1 MTPTE
6 VSPFGIGIHD
16 SSTDGK
22 YYAMY
27 ALEIEQ
33 LRKTYAGGFE
43 ALKGISLQ
51 VKKGDFYALL
61 GPNGAGKSTTIGI
74 ISSLVNKT
82 SGTTKVF
89 GYDIDTH
96 LELAKQNLGLVPQ
109 EFNFNQFET
118 VEQIVM
124 QQAGYYGVSKA
135 LAKERAEKYLTKLD
149 LWEKRKERARNLS
162 GGMKRRLMIARALMH
177 EPQLLILDEPTA
189 GVDIELRRSMWDFLK
204 EINQEQGITI
214 ILTTH
219 YLEEAEM
226 LCRNI
231 GIINKGELIE
241 NTTMKALLGK
251 LTVETFILDIEF
263 DGEVPVL
270 QGVSSQSMVNGSLEI
285 ELDKSQGLNSVFNQL
300 SDLGVKVLSMR
311 NKANRLEE
319 LFVSIVRGGNQ

>member
-1 MTPTE
+1 
-6 VSPFGIGIHD
+6 
-16 SSTDGK
+16 
-22 YYAMY
+22 MY

-51 VKKGDFYALL
+51 VAKGDFYALL
-61 GPNGAGKSTTIGI
+61 GPNGAGKSTTIGV

-82 SGTTKVF
+82 SGKVKVF
-89 GYDIDTH
+89 GYDIDTD

-109 EFNFNQFET
+109 EFNFNPFET
-118 VEQIVM
+118 VEQIVL
-124 QQAGYYGVSKA
+124 QQAGYYGVPKA
-135 LAKERAEKYLTKLD
+135 LAKERAKKYLSQLD
-149 LWEKRKERARNLS
+149 LWEKRGERARNLS

-189 GVDIELRRSMWDFLK
+189 GVDIELRRSMWEFLK
-204 EINQEQGITI
+204 EINEKQGITI

-231 GIINKGELIE
+231 GIINRGELIE

-251 LTVETFILDIEF
+251 LSAETFILDLEE
-263 DGEVPVL
+263 GATEPKLEGVNNQVL
-270 QGVSSQSMVNGSLEI
+270 VNGSLEI
-285 ELDKSQGLNSVFNQL
+285 EIDKNLGLNTIFAQL
-300 SDLGVKVLSMR
+300 SKQNVKVLSMR

-319 LFVSIVRGGNQ
+319 LFVSIVREGSK

>member
-1 MTPTE
+1 
-6 VSPFGIGIHD
+6 
-16 SSTDGK
+16 
-22 YYAMY
+22 MY

-89 GYDIDTH
+89 GYDIDTD

-124 QQAGYYGVSKA
+124 QQAGYYGVSKV
-135 LAKERAEKYLTKLD
+135 LAKERAEKYLKKLD

-189 GVDIELRRSMWDFLK
+189 GVDIELRRSMWEFLK

-231 GIINKGELIE
+231 GIINRGELIE

-251 LTVETFILDIEF
+251 LSVETFILDIGSE
-263 DGEVPVL
+263 GEVPEL
-270 QGVSSQSMVNGSLEI
+270 EGVNRQSIVDGSLEI
-285 ELDKSQGLNSVFNQL
+285 ELDKSQGLNSVFSQL
-300 SDLGVKVLSMR
+300 TEHGIKVLSMR

-319 LFVSIVRGGNQ
+319 LFVSIVREGSK